1 MTPFVSVPQGR
12 VSIRL
17 ASYLQAMAG
26 RAVTLEELVNVAYFG
41 VESGGP
47 DDAKRSVKVQI
58 SKLRKRLSPGYEIQ
72 PARRGY
78 YILTGK
84 PTETVV

>member
-1 MTPFVSVPQGR
+1 MTPFVSVPQGP

-47 DDAKRSVKVQI
+47 F
-58 SKLRKRLSPGYEIQ
+58 LR
-72 PARRGY
+72 
-78 YILTGK
+78 
-84 PTETVV
+84 